1 MGHMMRVQRDH
12 MQADTEGAEGEPA
25 ALELNE
31 NFQENWMGPANLDD
45 RAGQWGEPAE
55 NESRTTPLGWLM
67 GLLAIVWLGLSI
79 WTLSQT
85 TALTLPSIV
94 TAIALVS
101 GPLILIGM
109 IWLVFGRSSRR
120 ETQRFRVAVAEM
132 KRETSALESILAI
145 VAGRLEENYAKL
157 TGESAKLMT
166 LGDEASDRL
175 GRVAHYLSKETATLD
190 RKAEQLEQAAN
201 AARVD
206 IGVLLTD
213 LPRAEEQ
220 ARQVAEAMKQAGLN
234 ALGEAGQL
242 ESQLSAMVARGRE
255 ADEVVGGT
263 AQRLAAHLARI
274 ESSTAAAKAQLDD
287 ATGSMTSAV
296 DESMARTAEA
306 VAAARSSLQAQGE
319 AMLAMIEQ
327 SRIALETAGEAS
339 GRSLAQRLEQ
349 VSGQIERLADHLAA
363 QDAASQTLVSRLA
376 RDLAELDERFVT
388 LGQTGNANGEQLS
401 GSIENIRAR
410 VQDLYQE
417 VSGGQE
423 RASELIGRAR
433 EMAEALHEVTAHLQ
447 GPLPSA
453 LAAVESQALQT
464 RNAAEALAPVV
475 EAVQVAAC
483 DAASQAAAA
492 EASIDRQQGALD
504 ALLAKLRENVSGAEQ
519 QLRAL
524 GEAAEGADA
533 AAGKIAS
540 ETGPELIEALVR
552 VREAATQAAE
562 RARETIAAVIPQAAA
577 QLGEAGQKALS
588 NSIARTVELQ
598 INELALLSERA
609 VATARDAS
617 ERLTRQMLAIGES
630 AAAVEARIDEAREQE
645 RERDGENFSR
655 RVALLIES
663 LNSTAI
669 DVTKILSNEV
679 TDSAWAAYLKGDR
692 GVFTRRAVRLLD
704 NAEAKEIAGHYE
716 SDREFREQVS
726 RYIHDFEAMLRRV
739 LGERE
744 GSALGVTILS
754 SDMGKLYVA
763 LAQAIERLRN

>member
-1 MGHMMRVQRDH
+1 MMRVQRTDT
-12 MQADTEGAEGEPA
+12 QADTTEMEPA
-25 ALELNE
+25 ALELEE
-31 NFQENWMGPANLDD
+31 NLQENWMGPADLGDP
-45 RAGQWGEPAE
+45 GSEWGEAE
-55 NESRTTPLGWLM
+55 AVSSRTTVLGWLM
-67 GLLAIVWLGLSI
+67 ALLAIAWLSISI
-79 WTLSQT
+79 WTVSQT
-85 TALTLPSIV
+85 LTPTLPAMV
-94 TAIALVS
+94 AAIALVS
-101 GPLILIGM
+101 GPLILIG
-109 IWLVFGRSSRR
+109 IGWLIFGRSSRR
-120 ETQRFRVAVAEM
+120 ETQRFSKAVAEM
-132 KRETSALESILAI
+132 QRETSALESILAI

-190 RKAEQLEQAAN
+190 RKAEQLENAAN

-206 IGVLLTD
+206 IGVLLAD

-220 ARQVAEAMKQAGLN
+220 ARLFAESMKQAGLV

-242 ESQLSAMVARGRE
+242 ESQLSAMVVRGRE

-296 DESMARTAEA
+296 DESMTRTADA

-363 QDAASQTLVSRLA
+363 QDAASQTLVSRLG
-376 RDLAELDERFVT
+376 RDLADLDERFVT
-388 LGQTGNANGEQLS
+388 LGQTGNANGDQLN
-401 GSIENIRAR
+401 GSIEMIRAR

-423 RASELIGRAR
+423 RAAELIGRAR
-433 EMAEALHEVTAHLQ
+433 EMAEALAQVTDHLQ

-453 LAAVESQALQT
+453 LAAVEAQALQT
-464 RNAAEALAPVV
+464 RNAAEALAPIV

-492 EASIDRQQGALD
+492 EASIERQQGALD
-504 ALLAKLRENVSGAEQ
+504 ILLGRLRENVSGAEQ

-524 GEAAEGADA
+524 GEAAENADA

-540 ETGPELIEALVR
+540 TTGPELIEALVR

-577 QLGEAGQKALS
+577 ELGEAGQKALS

-598 INELALLSERA
+598 INELSLLSERA
-609 VATARDAS
+609 VATARGAS

-630 AAAVEARIDEAREQE
+630 AAAVEARIDDAIEQE

-679 TDSAWAAYLKGDR
+679 TDSSWAAYLKGDR

-704 NAEAKEIAGHYE
+704 NSEAKEIAQHYE

-744 GSALGVTILS
+744 GSALGVTLLS

>member
-1 MGHMMRVQRDH
+1 MMRVQRTET
-12 MQADTEGAEGEPA
+12 QADTGPANLVSGESV
-25 ALELNE
+25 
-31 NFQENWMGPANLDD
+31 QEDWMGPADLGDIGEELAAPERSG
-45 RAGQWGEPAE
+45 RATALAWV
-55 NESRTTPLGWLM
+55 L
-67 GLLAIVWLGLSI
+67 GLLALAWLGASV
-79 WTLSQT
+79 WSVTQT
-85 TALTLPSIV
+85 TAPALPEILNSI
-94 TAIALVS
+94 AFVS
-101 GPLILIGM
+101 GPLILIGLA
-109 IWLVFGRSSRR
+109 WLIFGRTPRR
-120 ETQRFRVAVAEM
+120 ETQRFRAAVADM
-132 KRETSALESILAI
+132 QRETTALESILAI
-145 VAGRLEENYAKL
+145 MAGRLEENHAKL
-157 TGESAKLMT
+157 TGEAAKLMT

-190 RKAEQLEQAAN
+190 RKAEQLENAAN

-206 IGVLLTD
+206 IGVLLSD

-220 ARQVAEAMKQAGLN
+220 ARMVAEAMKQAGLT

-242 ESQLSAMVARGRE
+242 ESQLSALVARGRE

-287 ATGSMTSAV
+287 ATSSMTSAV

-306 VAAARSSLQAQGE
+306 VDAARSSLAAQGQG
-319 AMLAMIEQ
+319 MLAMIEQ
-327 SRIALETAGEAS
+327 SRVALETAGEAS
-339 GRSLAQRLEQ
+339 GRGLAQRLEQ
-349 VSGQIERLADHLAA
+349 VSGQIETLAGHLAA

-376 RDLAELDERFVT
+376 RDLADLDERFVT

-401 GSIENIRAR
+401 GSIENMRAR
-410 VQDLYQE
+410 VQDLYAE

-423 RASELIGRAR
+423 RAAELIGRAH
-433 EMAEALHEVTAHLQ
+433 EMAAALAEVTGHLQ

-453 LAAVESQALQT
+453 LAAVEAQAVQT
-464 RNAAEALAPVV
+464 RQAAEQLAPVV
-475 EAVQVAAC
+475 EAVQIAAC

-492 EASIDRQQGALD
+492 EASIERQQGALD
-504 ALLAKLRENVSGAEQ
+504 GLLSKLRENVSGIEG

-533 AAGKIAS
+533 AAGKMAS

-552 VREAATQAAE
+552 VREAANQAAE
-562 RARETIAAVIPQAAA
+562 HARATIAEAIPQAAA
-577 QLGEAGQKALS
+577 QLGDASEKAVS
-588 NSIARTVELQ
+588 QSIARTVELQ

-609 VATARDAS
+609 IATARGAS

-630 AAAVEARIDEAREQE
+630 AAAVEARIDAARQSQKEH
-645 RERDGENFSR
+645 DGESFSR
-655 RVALLIES
+655 RVSLLIES

-679 TDSAWAAYLKGDR
+679 PDSAWAAYLKGDR

-704 NAEAKEIAGHYE
+704 NAEAREISQHHEA
-716 SDREFREQVS
+716 DPEFREQMN

-739 LGERE
+739 LSERD
-744 GSALGVTILS
+744 GNALGVTILS